1 MITIELE
8 RDGDAAAIERILDDA
23 FGPERR
29 RKTAQRLRDG
39 QTPVPALA
47 LVARERGGV
56 IGTLRFWS
64 VRIGRRHRALLLG
77 PVAVDAAHRKQ
88 GVGAWLINT
97 GLARAAALGHRAII
111 LVGDAPYYGRFG
123 FTTALTDGMTLPGP
137 VDRARFLGLELET
150 GALAGATGRVAADPD
165 ARALAP
171 QQRRA
176 AKKVR
181 AA

>member
-1 MITIELE
+1 MITIEFE
-8 RDGDAAAIERILDDA
+8 RDSDAVAVDRILDDA
-23 FGPERR
+23 FGPERH

-39 QTPVPALA
+39 QIPVRGLA
-47 LVARERGGV
+47 LVAREGGHM

-77 PVAVDAAHRKQ
+77 PVAVAANSRKR

-97 GLARAAALGHRAII
+97 GLARAKALGHRAVI

-123 FTTALTDGMTLPGP
+123 FSAALTSGMTLPGP
-137 VDRARFLGLELET
+137 VDRARFLGLELEP
-150 GALAGATGRVAADPD
+150 GALNGVTGRVAADAA
-165 ARALAP
+165 ARALFP
-171 QQRRA
+171 ERRRA
-176 AKKVR
+176 VRRVR

>member
-1 MITIELE
+1 MVTIELE
-8 RDGDAAAIERILDDA
+8 RDGDAAAIERILDGA

-39 QTPVPALA
+39 QAPMQGLA
-47 LVARERGGV
+47 LVAREEGRV

-77 PVAVDAAHRKQ
+77 PVAVDAAYRKR

-97 GLARAAALGHRAII
+97 GLARAAALGHRAVI

-123 FTTALTDGMTLPGP
+123 FSMAMTEGMTLPGP
-137 VDRARFLGLELET
+137 VDRGRFLGLELET
-150 GALAGATGRVAADPD
+150 GALAGVVGRVAADPE

-171 QQRRA
+171 VQRRA
-176 AKKVR
+176 VRKVR

>member
-8 RDGDAAAIERILDDA
+8 RDGDAGAIERILDDA
-23 FGPERR
+23 FGPDRR

-39 QTPVPALA
+39 QTPVLA
-47 LVARERGGV
+47 LVARERGHV

-88 GVGAWLINT
+88 GLGAWLINT
-97 GLARAAALGHRAII
+97 GLARADSLGHRAVI

-123 FTTALTDGMTLPGP
+123 FTAALTDGMTLPGP
-137 VDRARFLGLELET
+137 VDRARFLGLELEA
-150 GALAGATGRVAADPD
+150 GALSGAAGRVAADPD
-165 ARALAP
+165 ARTLAP

-176 AKKVR
+176 VKKVR

>member
-1 MITIELE
+1 MVTIDLE
-8 RDGDAAAIERILDDA
+8 GAADSGAIEHLLDES
-23 FGPERR
+23 FGANRH

-39 QTPVPALA
+39 QAPVQGLA
-47 LVARERGGV
+47 LVAREGGRL

-64 VRIGRRHRALLLG
+64 VRIGNQHRALLLG
-77 PVAVDAAHRKQ
+77 PIAVDATCRGR
-88 GVGAWLINT
+88 GVAAWLINT
-97 GLARAAALGHRAII
+97 GLARAQAMGHRAVI

-123 FTTALTDGMTLPGP
+123 FAAAVTDGMTLPGP
-137 VDRARFLGLELET
+137 VDRARFLGLELEA
-150 GALAGATGRVAADPD
+150 GALAGVAGRVGADPE

-171 QQRRA
+171 VQRRA

>member
-1 MITIELE
+1 MITIEFE
-8 RDGDAAAIERILDDA
+8 REGDAAAIGRILDDA
-23 FGPERR
+23 FGPERH

-39 QTPVPALA
+39 QAPVLS
-47 LVARERGGV
+47 LVAREDGRL

-77 PVAVDAAHRKQ
+77 PVAVDQTHRSR

-97 GLARAAALGHRAII
+97 GLARAQAMGHRAVI

-123 FTTALTDGMTLPGP
+123 FSTAFTEAMTLPGP
-137 VDRARFLGLELET
+137 VDRARFLGLELEA
-150 GALAGATGRVAADPD
+150 GALAGVGGRVAADPA
-165 ARALAP
+165 ARMP
-171 QQRRA
+171 QPRRA
-176 AKKVR
+176 KRVR

>member
-8 RDGDAAAIERILDDA
+8 RDRDAVAVDRILDDT
-23 FGPERR
+23 FGPERH

-39 QTPVPALA
+39 QVPVRGLA
-47 LVARERGGV
+47 LVAREDGNV

-77 PVAVDAAHRKQ
+77 PVAVASHCRKR

-97 GLARAAALGHRAII
+97 GLARARAHGHRAVI
-111 LVGDAPYYGRFG
+111 LIGDAPYYSRFG
-123 FTTALTDGMTLPGP
+123 FTAAHTMGMTLPGP
-137 VDRARFLGLELET
+137 VDPARFLGLELVS
-150 GALAGATGRVAADPD
+150 GALRDVKGRVIPEPA
-165 ARALAP
+165 ARALFP
-171 QQRRA
+171 EQRRA
-176 AKKVR
+176 AKRVR